1 MKQVLAITCIILAI
15 MLATNEVGN
24 MQSFD
29 CDGPTTVIATHG
41 DTMWAIAEAYCEG
54 HVGNAVYEMRQL
66 NGNTSQLQP
75 GQVIFLPERK

>member
-1 MKQVLAITCIILAI
+1 MKQVLAITCTILAI
-15 MLATNEVGN
+15 MLGFNEVKN
-24 MQSFD
+24 AQSFD

-41 DTMWAIAEAYCEG
+41 DTMWAIAQRYCTG
-54 HVGNAVYEMRQL
+54 HVGNATHNIIQL